1 MTTKELTT
9 AQHAKHALAIA
20 RNTVIVRELA
30 SELAA
35 AEKHLQEI
43 ETRARAAGFFAGV
56 TTYKG
61 STYSIATAEKQSYSL
76 TAEDSELVQ
85 FARRHGLKTSAPKP
99 ESCSSSTIRAAALR
113 GIDVTSV
120 CDVTTNEVYAVSVH

>member
-1 MTTKELTT
+1 MSTALTAT
-9 AQHAKHALAIA
+9 QHAKHALQIV
-20 RNTVIVRELA
+20 RSTVIVRELA

-43 ETRARAAGFFAGV
+43 EDRARAAGFYAGV

-61 STYSIATAEKQSYSL
+61 TTYSIATTEKQSYSL

-85 FARRHGLKTSAPKP
+85 FAKAHGLKTTPPKP
-99 ESCSSSTIRAAALR
+99 ESCSSATIRAAALR